1 MLELENL
8 ELWCDPVARNG
19 PENMAV
25 DSWLLGREIPVLRT
39 YHWKGN
45 WGSLGYFGEVEKARQ
60 VLPDVSLVRRA
71 TGGGLVDHQNDIT
84 YTLVVPKSYNLAKAK
99 GTESYRVIH
108 SALVIALKK
117 SGHEVELV
125 GQDSDVDSSS
135 CFEKP
140 VEWDLIDESGEK
152 VAGAGQRRTRKGLLH
167 QGSIL
172 LGSSADGGEILS
184 RLAGELARSV
194 RSLEVKP
201 AGEGFSA
208 LVRQFSAA
216 SWLERR

>member
-1 MLELENL
+1 M
-8 ELWCDPVARNG
+8 
-19 PENMAV
+19 
-25 DSWLLGREIPVLRT
+25 
-39 YHWKGN
+39 
-45 WGSLGYFGEVEKARQ
+45 
-60 VLPDVSLVRRA
+60 
-71 TGGGLVDHQNDIT
+71 
-84 YTLVVPKSYNLAKAK
+84 
-99 GTESYRVIH
+99 
-108 SALVIALKK
+108 
-117 SGHEVELV
+117 ELV

-172 LGSSADGGEILS
+172 LGSSADGAEILS